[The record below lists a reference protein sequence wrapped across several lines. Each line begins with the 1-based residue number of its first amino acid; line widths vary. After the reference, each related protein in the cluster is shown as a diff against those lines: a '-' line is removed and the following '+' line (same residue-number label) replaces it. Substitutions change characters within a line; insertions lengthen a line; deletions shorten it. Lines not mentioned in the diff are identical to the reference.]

1 MKSFFFLHFF
11 AIPSSSRHEKR
22 CRISKR
28 NFGYFNAL
36 ETRGALV
43 VMLRTVQPNKKG
55 SKCIPLTHLLT
66 DEKYKSFN
74 ISPQPINYKKL
85 TCGTW
90 SFEGS
95 LFVEVIDI
103 LFVLEVVVVCQYFTM
118 SFNWS
123 SASFITWITAL
134 SFSFSCSGSW

>member
-1 MKSFFFLHFF
+1 
-11 AIPSSSRHEKR
+11 
-22 CRISKR
+22 
-28 NFGYFNAL
+28 
-36 ETRGALV
+36 
-43 VMLRTVQPNKKG
+43 MLRTVQPNKKG

-85 TCGTW
+85 TWGTW

-103 LFVLEVVVVCQYFTM
+103 LFG
-118 SFNWS
+118 W
-123 SASFITWITAL
+123 
-134 SFSFSCSGSW
+134 FSVGICKYTKAGL